1 MRNVIFTAV
10 AALVLAA
17 GTAPSLA
24 AHAGT
29 SGAQSQQQVTQD
41 QQNAQHNNRCA
52 DVRANPEAYSRIEAE
67 NCR

>member
-10 AALVLAA
+10 AAIVLAA
-17 GTAPSLA
+17 GTVPSLA
-24 AHAGT
+24 AHSGT
-29 SGAQSQQQVTQD
+29 SAAQSQQQQAD